1 VIEYTPGII
10 RSMTSAVGVPLAKE
24 MAARR
29 LGASNPCAVGVTRLG
44 SPGPS
49 ASPVTKI
56 VAGTRRASM
65 SSIVGRAARSA
76 RDRAGRV
83 TTESRGKSKDA
94 NTECSFRCR
103 DTTSLG
109 EVLVLFPYIANHP
122 GNGQQKYPTV
132 TDPGAEP
139 PPLAVDRS
147 PRTWVEIARSP

>member
-1 VIEYTPGII
+1 
-10 RSMTSAVGVPLAKE
+10 E

-122 GNGQQKYPTV
+122 GNGQQKTRPSRILGLNPHRLRLIDPRGPGSRSRVALEGSDQGGLRIRPT
-132 TDPGAEP
+132 D
-139 PPLAVDRS
+139 
-147 PRTWVEIARSP
+147 